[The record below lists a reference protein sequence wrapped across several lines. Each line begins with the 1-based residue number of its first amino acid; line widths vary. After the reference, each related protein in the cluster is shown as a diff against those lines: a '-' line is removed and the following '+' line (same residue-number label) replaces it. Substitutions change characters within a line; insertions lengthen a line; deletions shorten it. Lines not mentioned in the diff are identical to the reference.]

1 MLTVVAVLYIITPPR
16 TYLIIILFKK
26 IILYW
31 RIIAFQHFAVFC
43 QTSTWISHR
52 CTYVPSLLTLPPV
65 SLPSHP
71 SRGYRASVWVSW
83 GTQQIPVGYLFYIW
97 KTVWRFL
104 KKLRIKPPCDPAIP
118 LLGVY
123 PEETKIERAT
133 CVLLFT
139 AALFTI
145 ARTWKQPRCSSPDE
159 WIKKSWYIYT
169 QWNITPP

>member
-31 RIIAFQHFAVFC
+31 RIIALQHFAVFC

-65 SLPSHP
+65 SLPSYP

-83 GTQQIPVGYLFYIW
+83 ATQQIPVGYLFYIW

-104 KKLRIKPPCDPAIP
+104 KKLRKKPPCDPAIP
-118 LLGVY
+118 LLGWGNQNWKSHMY
-123 PEETKIERAT
+123 PLVH
-133 CVLLFT
+133 CS
-139 AALFTI
+139 TI
-145 ARTWKQPRCSSPDE
+145 YNS
-159 WIKKSWYIYT
+159 
-169 QWNITPP
+169 